1 MHDVLLTFALEQLH
15 TIVAELEEQ
24 FAAVTDDI
32 TILDFGCSCKLS
44 YGYIVVEW
52 LTEVDE
58 AFLTQLQHDTRVL
71 DFCVYTIPMDA
82 EEWPFGA
89 ELAHPSN
96 ETLQD

>member
-1 MHDVLLTFALEQLH
+1 MHEVLLTFALEHLH
-15 TIVAELEEQ
+15 IMVAELEEQ
-24 FAAVTDDI
+24 FAAVTDDV
-32 TILDFGCSCKLS
+32 TILDFGCSCKLAH
-44 YGYIVVEW
+44 GYAVVEW

-71 DFCVYTIPMDA
+71 DFCVYMIPMDA

-89 ELAHPSN
+89 ELAHSGN